1 MLVVAVVVQ
10 RQEHNGFEQDPNVG
24 PLDIVLH

>member
-1 MLVVAVVVQ
+1 VAK
-10 RQEHNGFEQDPNVG
+10 HIGWIKMKLGMPIGVG